1 MRRGSTPALA
11 LAHSTHDHCRL
22 TNHMRAGW
30 AQGVPFLS
38 FKLIVCKDKVRPD
51 LKARKKDVESRR

>member
-11 LAHSTHDHCRL
+11 LAHDHCRL
-22 TNHMRAGW
+22 TNYVRADW